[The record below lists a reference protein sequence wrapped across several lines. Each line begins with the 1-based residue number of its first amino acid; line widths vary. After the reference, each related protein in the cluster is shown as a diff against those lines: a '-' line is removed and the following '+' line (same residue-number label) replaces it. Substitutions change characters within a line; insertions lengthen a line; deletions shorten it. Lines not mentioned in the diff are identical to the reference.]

1 MRKRT
6 IELSALMCLLLIL
19 SLFLWKKYEQ
29 NQMQNM
35 IDVSDIKNVPVICL
49 EPLEYIEMP
58 SQTDNGHALTCTGLC
73 YDKIGQTWFIGNYG
87 REKSDDKDFYPSIV
101 NVSADF
107 YEINYTIPFDGGD
120 QVDIQGVAYDKETS
134 SLWYTNGE
142 QVINCD
148 PITGEE
154 ISRFSIG
161 DYSKYKANGICL
173 DLKDGTLWILCRYKF
188 LLHFSK
194 DGTLIDKVICEY
206 LDQDH
211 ICMDDDGLLYISI
224 GADYQGE
231 NNYVL
236 CMDREANIQKLYQMK
251 ESYAIEGIVL
261 LDNRLY
267 VVNDGIYHESKIKK
281 NYIQIYDIQK

>member
-1 MRKRT
+1 MRKRR
-6 IELSALMCLLLIL
+6 IEVSVLICLLLVL

-29 NQMQNM
+29 NQMRNM

-49 EPLEYIEMP
+49 EPLEYIELP

-87 REKSDDKDFYPSIV
+87 REKRGEKDFFPSIV
-101 NVSADF
+101 SVSADF
-107 YEINYTIPFDGGD
+107 SEINYAISLDGGN
-120 QVDIQGVAYDKETS
+120 QVDVQGVAYDRENS

-142 QVINCD
+142 QIINCS
-148 PITGEE
+148 PITGEA
-154 ISRFSIG
+154 ISGFSIG
-161 DYSKYKANGICL
+161 DYGKYKANGICL
-173 DLKDGTLWILCRYKF
+173 DSEDGTLWILCRYKY

-194 DGTLIDKVICEY
+194 DGTLIDEVICEY

-211 ICMDDDGLLYISI
+211 ICMGDDGLLYISV

-231 NNYVL
+231 NNYLL
-236 CMDREANIQKLYQMK
+236 CMDREANIQKLYQVR

-281 NYIQIYDIQK
+281 NYIQVYNIRK